1 MNWRDEE
8 KWEHLSQNVFCAER
22 FELARLAL
30 GLSWRK
36 IQWLRSL
43 FKFNHSMR
51 DSNGNRVRHREMLA
65 ENSSTPVPEL
75 FPIKEMKAWET
86 KKLNLGEELPF
97 NRDQSEPGGA
107 EAAEVSSVDHTIME
121 AIRHAEQNLAGGMRT
136 KGTAEDPHW
145 IVIQGDGA
153 GLSADK
159 SGVRV

>member
-1 MNWRDEE
+1 MGASEP
-8 KWEHLSQNVFCAER
+8 SNVFCAER

-75 FPIKEMKAWET
+75 FPIKEMKAWEN
-86 KKLNLGEELPF
+86 KKLNIGEDKVRSYPSTASTASLG
-97 NRDQSEPGGA
+97 
-107 EAAEVSSVDHTIME
+107 V
-121 AIRHAEQNLAGGMRT
+121 MR
-136 KGTAEDPHW
+136 
-145 IVIQGDGA
+145 
-153 GLSADK
+153 
-159 SGVRV
+159 